1 MQRLWNRLKM
11 LRRRRRQEQ
20 ELQDEIAAHLNMDT
34 QERIDTG
41 SDPAQARREAHR
53 DFGNVVLVSEYT
65 RTAWGWTKAEQWLQD
80 LRYGLRNLLK
90 SSSFTVVS
98 VLTLALGIGA

>member
-1 MQRLWNRLKM
+1 MQRLSNRFKM
-11 LRRRRRQEQ
+11 LMRRTRQEQ

-41 SDPAQARREAHR
+41 SEPAEARQEAHR
-53 DFGNVVLVSEYT
+53 DFGNVLQISEDT
-65 RTAWGWTKAEQWLQD
+65 RIAWGWTRAEQWFQD

-98 VLTLALGIGA
+98 V